1 MYNTV
6 TMRKPH
12 NSTQRPVS
20 HKLWGGRFDKPP
32 DALMSQFN
40 DSIGFDRRLYDADV
54 RGSMVYAKALAR
66 AGLISTEER
75 DRLVAGLA
83 QVRDEFAAGAF
94 VIQPGDEDIH
104 TAVERRLYELAG
116 PVAGKLHTGRSR
128 NDQVATDVRLY
139 LLEEVDRLGEQITA
153 LQRALLMQAEAHPG
167 LLMPGYTHL
176 QHAQPILY
184 AHWLLS
190 YFWKLQRDR
199 ERLGD
204 VRCRV
209 SVCPLG
215 AGALAGN
222 ALGIDREFLAR
233 ELGFDAISENS
244 LDAVADRDFILE
256 FLNGGAILGTHL
268 SSLAEDAI
276 LYASTEFGFLEIDD
290 AYATGSSLM
299 PQKKNP
305 DSLELARG
313 KCGRL
318 IGNLVSLLVTVKGLP
333 SAYDKDL
340 QEDKEPLFDTIDTLS
355 LTLPVLAGVVATLRP
370 RPERMAAALDDAM
383 LATDLADYLVRRGV
397 PFRESH
403 AIVGRL
409 VRRAEIEAVPLGKL
423 PVSAF
428 RSESPH
434 FDADVMDVFDARRSV
449 AARDVPGGTAPS
461 AIRTQ
466 IERARQCIVERRAP
480 AE

>member
-1 MYNTV
+1 M
-6 TMRKPH
+6 
-12 NSTQRPVS
+12 
-20 HKLWGGRFDKPP
+20 
-32 DALMSQFN
+32 AQFN

-54 RGSMVYAKALAR
+54 RGSMTYAKALAR

-75 DRLVAGLA
+75 DRLVAGLIR
-83 QVRDEFAAGAF
+83 VREEFAAGTFA
-94 VIQPGDEDIH
+94 IQRGDEDIH
-104 TAVERRLYELAG
+104 TAVERRLYELTG

-139 LLEEVDRLGEQITA
+139 LLEQVDRLGEQVTA
-153 LQRALLMQAEAHPG
+153 LQRALLMQAEVHPG

-256 FLNGGAILGTHL
+256 FLSGGAILGTHL
-268 SSLAEDAI
+268 SSLAEDVI

-370 RPERMAAALDDAM
+370 RPAQMAAALDDAM

-428 RSESPH
+428 QSESPY
-434 FDADVMDVFDARRSV
+434 FDADVVDVFDARRSV

-466 IERARQCIVERRAP
+466 IERAWQHIGGTMN